1 MGDAGLEEDEATT
14 HECWRGCK
22 KPREIP
28 RFARNDGRILRFAK
42 Y

>member
-22 KPREIP
+22 DEEK
-28 RFARNDGRILRFAK
+28 FLASLGTTGVF
-42 Y
+42 